1 MLDAI
6 EPPTLWAGHRLEK
19 LASRAR
25 DVAARRTSSL
35 EIPDAHAMRVA
46 ALAADIAR
54 RVGFCRRE
62 IDTVVEGAMLHDLG
76 KTRVPREILDQQ
88 RPLSAE
94 EYATVKKHPD
104 WGAAL
109 VDGHVPDM
117 ALRAIRHHH
126 EWWNGSGYPARLVGH
141 DIPVEARIVG
151 IADAFVAMRED
162 RPYRPAK
169 SRQAAVGE
177 LQRNAGTQF
186 DPALVDPL
194 IASIVAEEQPR
205 LRVVAQ

>member
-6 EPPTLWAGHRLEK
+6 EPSTLWCGHRFEK

-25 DVAARRTSSL
+25 DIAARRTASL

-46 ALAADIAR
+46 TLSADIAR
-54 RVGFCRRE
+54 RIGFCRRE

-76 KTRVPREILDQQ
+76 KARVPREILDQR
-88 RPLSAE
+88 RPLSLD
-94 EYATVKKHPD
+94 EYETVKKHPD

-109 VDGHVPDM
+109 VDGFVPEP
-117 ALRAIRHHH
+117 ALSAIRHHH
-126 EWWNGSGYPARLVGH
+126 EWWNGDGYPARLAGY

-151 IADAFVAMRED
+151 IADAFVAMREE

-194 IASIVAEEQPR
+194 IESIVAADRPV
-205 LRVVAQ
+205 LRVVAH

>member
-1 MLDAI
+1 
-6 EPPTLWAGHRLEK
+6 
-19 LASRAR
+19 
-25 DVAARRTSSL
+25 
-35 EIPDAHAMRVA
+35 MRVA
-46 ALAADIAR
+46 TLSAEIAR
-54 RVGFCRRE
+54 RIGFCRRE

-76 KTRVPREILDQQ
+76 KMRVPREILAQR
-88 RPLSAE
+88 RPLNAE

-109 VDGHVPDM
+109 VDGHVPQP

-126 EWWNGSGYPARLVGH
+126 EWWNGGGYPARLAGY

-151 IADAFVAMRED
+151 IADAFVAMREE
-162 RPYRPAK
+162 RPYRPSK

-194 IASIVAEEQPR
+194 IESIVADESPR
-205 LRVVAQ
+205 LRLVSR